1 MKWYVFIY
9 YSCIVQFDEDFFL
22 RKIKYVIFLA
32 HFILVFIYMY
42 LTNNLELMTT
52 VIFKICL
59 FFLLFKAIFLH
70 VTSINKK
77 YYTFV
82 ILWVEFLCSL
92 IFFYLFQSF
101 CTLHLFHLH
110 NVLWTYD
117 GCSEI
122 IETTQTTHIF
132 SFLGYVLLLVFV
144 FHSGYIYTWIDWKTC
159 HV

>member
-1 MKWYVFIY
+1 MIYVFIY
-9 YSCIVQFDEDFFL
+9 YSCIVQFDEEFFL

-59 FFLLFKAIFLH
+59 FFLLFKAIFIH

-92 IFFYLFQSF
+92 IFLSISEF
-101 CTLHLFHLH
+101 LHLTCIFVSSALCVM
-110 NVLWTYD
+110 NIRELFGNYWD
-117 GCSEI
+117 NPC
-122 IETTQTTHIF
+122 IF
-132 SFLGYVLLLVFV
+132 SFQ
-144 FHSGYIYTWIDWKTC
+144 S
-159 HV
+159 

>member
-1 MKWYVFIY
+1 MIYVFIY
-9 YSCIVQFDEDFFL
+9 YSCIVQFDEEFFL

-59 FFLLFKAIFLH
+59 FFLLFKAIFIH

-82 ILWVEFLCSL
+82 ILRVEFLCSL
-92 IFFYLFQSF
+92 IFFIYFRVFAPYICFICIMSYE
-101 CTLHLFHLH
+101 H
-110 NVLWTYD
+110 
-117 GCSEI
+117 
-122 IETTQTTHIF
+122 TT
-132 SFLGYVLLLVFV
+132 VVRKLLRQPRQP
-144 FHSGYIYTWIDWKTC
+144 IYFPF
-159 HV
+159 